1 MKKLKYDEVGYWSEV
16 KLDIIKEYATSYTTI
31 MSAQRNPSFTYIYVD
46 AFAGAG
52 QHVSRETGE
61 FIPGSP
67 LNALDIEKPFHEYH
81 FIDLNE
87 QKIEALERFAGQR
100 SDVFTY
106 HEDCNEI
113 LPARI
118 LPRAKYDEYRRALCI
133 LDPYGLHL
141 NWKVVE
147 IAGRMKSVEVFLNFP
162 VMDINRNVL
171 KHDLTKV
178 DERQIE
184 RMNAF
189 WGDESWR
196 EVAYVKS
203 KQMSFFNEEEKE
215 KTTNKALEEG
225 FRKRLMDVA
234 GFEYVP
240 EPMPMRNKRN
250 SIVYYLYFASPKPV
264 AANIVQGIFKKYSMR
279 KDD

>member
-1 MKKLKYDEVGYWSEV
+1 MKKLKYDVVGYWSEV
-16 KLDIIKEYATSYTTI
+16 KLDIIKDYAASYTTI
-31 MSAQRNPSFTYIYVD
+31 MSAQRDPSFTYIYID

-52 QHVSRETGE
+52 QHVSRKTGE
-61 FIPGSP
+61 FIQGSP
-67 LNALDIEKPFHEYH
+67 LNALSIKNLFHEYH

-87 QKIEALERFAGQR
+87 QKVAELENLARER
-100 SDVFTY
+100 RNVFVY
-106 HEDCNEI
+106 HGDCNKI
-113 LPARI
+113 LPADI
-118 LPRAKYDEYRRALCI
+118 LPMVKYEDYRRALCI

-225 FRKRLMDVA
+225 FRKRLMEVA